1 LVREARLPA
10 LVVEHFPERLLRLV
24 DGAPGVDA
32 EAQAPPPGQSGK
44 EDKDGKDEEERRDG
58 QERHAGV
65 DRVGAE
71 RNHSDEPD
79 SEEEDREAQ
88 ELRRDPAV
96 VRVGPFRAARLHP
109 YAPST
114 SSAPNFPRDTSS
126 PKFVR
131 FT

>member
-1 LVREARLPA
+1 MRDTRRPARLFN
-10 LVVEHFPERLLRLV
+10 HFPDRFLRIV

-32 EAQAPPPGQSGK
+32 EAQTPPPGQSGK
-44 EDKDGKDEEERRDG
+44 EDEDGEDKQERGDG

-96 VRVGPFRAARLHP
+96 VRVGPFRTARLHP